1 MTLNYLVSLEVFL
14 EHFLFVA
21 DALLAPIDSPG
32 VNRLQTLSTLGLEHG
47 VSQVKR
53 LVEPLKVQDPRDS
66 LTQDPEVVAE
76 K

>member
-1 MTLNYLVSLEVFL
+1 LTLTQLVSLEVFL

-21 DALLAPIDSPG
+21 DALLAPIDRPG
-32 VNRLQTLSTLGLEHG
+32 VNGFQALPTLGLEHG

-53 LVEPLKVQDPRDS
+53 LVEPLKVQDPGDS